1 MDVRG
6 ERMKRILFVDDEP
19 QLLDG
24 LRDLLSK
31 QRRQWD
37 MVFALGGQAAL
48 VECARAPFDVVVS
61 DIRMPGMDGV
71 ALLTQIKQRYPATA
85 RIVLSGHAERDAT
98 VKALPVAHQFLSKPC
113 EADTLRTVVD
123 RACRLQ
129 RLLHDDAVRRVVGRL
144 DRLPSVPRTYWEL
157 TQAAATADVGMAD
170 LGKIVEKDA
179 AMTVKVLQLVNSS
192 YFGLPRKQASVR
204 QAVAYL
210 GIELLKSLVLS
221 AHVFATAT
229 PKIEAFSMNRL
240 QEESV
245 LTARIAKR
253 ILGDHESAMEA
264 YTAALVHEVGQIVL
278 AISIPERFGDAIR
291 ASESHGRAL
300 HLVEHDLLGVT
311 HAEVGAYLLG
321 LWGLPL
327 SIVEAVA
334 NHHAPHLVPASE
346 LASVLHVADAYAQ
359 HPGGDDPTLGGRLDV
374 DFLETSCFASELPRW
389 RLLAEQER
397 ISFAAE
403 PRA

>member
-1 MDVRG
+1 
-6 ERMKRILFVDDEP
+6 MKRILFVDDE
-19 QLLDG
+19 QHLLDG

-31 QRRQWD
+31 QRKQWD

-48 VECARAPFDVVVS
+48 AECARAPFDVVVS

-71 ALLTQIKQRYPATA
+71 ALLTQIKQRYPGTA
-85 RIVLSGHAERDAT
+85 RIVLSGQAERDAT
-98 VKALPVAHQFLSKPC
+98 VSALPVAHQFLSKPC
-113 EADTLRTVVD
+113 EADTLRMVVD

-129 RLLHDDAVRRVVGRL
+129 RMLHDNAVRQVIGKL

-157 TQAAATADVGMAD
+157 TQAAAAADVGMAV
-170 LGKIVEKDA
+170 LAKIVEKDA

-192 YFGLPRKQASVR
+192 YFGLPRRQASVQ
-204 QAVAYL
+204 QAVSYL

-229 PKIEAFSMNRL
+229 PKIESFSMNRL

-253 ILGDHESAMEA
+253 LLGGQDGATEA

-278 AISIPERFGDAIR
+278 AISAPERFGEAVR
-291 ASESHGRAL
+291 ASTALGRAL
-300 HLVEHDLLGVT
+300 HLCEQDVLGVT

-327 SIVEAVA
+327 TIVEGVA
-334 NHHAPHLVPASE
+334 FHHAPHLVPTTE
-346 LASVLHVADAYAQ
+346 LATVLHVAGAYAQ
-359 HPGGDDPTLGGRLDV
+359 RGEIVDPTIGGSLDV
-374 DFLETSCFASELPRW
+374 DFLESSCFASELPRW
-389 RLLAEQER
+389 RLLAEEER
-397 ISFAAE
+397 RSFAAE
-403 PRA
+403 S

>member
-1 MDVRG
+1 
-6 ERMKRILFVDDEP
+6 MKRILFVDDE
-19 QLLDG
+19 QHLLDG

-31 QRRQWD
+31 QRKQWD

-85 RIVLSGHAERDAT
+85 RIVLSGQAERDAT
-98 VKALPVAHQFLSKPC
+98 VSALPVAHQFLSKPC
-113 EADTLRTVVD
+113 EADTLRMVVD

-129 RLLHDDAVRRVVGRL
+129 RLLHDDAVRQVVGRL

-157 TQAAATADVGMAD
+157 TQAASAADVGMAV
-170 LGKIVEKDA
+170 LAKIVEKDA

-192 YFGLPRKQASVR
+192 YFGLPRKQASVQ
-204 QAVAYL
+204 QAVSYL
-210 GIELLKSLVLS
+210 GLELLKSLVLS

-229 PKIEAFSMNRL
+229 PTIESFSMNRL

-253 ILGDHESAMEA
+253 LLGGQDGAMEA

-278 AISIPERFGDAIR
+278 ATSSPDRFGEAIR
-291 ASESHGRAL
+291 ASAAHGRPL
-300 HLVEHDLLGVT
+300 HLCEQDILGVT

-327 SIVEAVA
+327 TIVEAVA
-334 NHHAPHLVPASE
+334 FHHAPHLVPTTE
-346 LASVLHVADAYAQ
+346 LAAVLHVAGAYAQ
-359 HPGGDDPTLGGRLDV
+359 RGDVDDPTVGGSLDV

-389 RLLAEQER
+389 RLLAEEER
-397 ISFAAE
+397 RSFAAE
-403 PRA
+403 S

>member
-1 MDVRG
+1 
-6 ERMKRILFVDDEP
+6 MKRILFVDDEP

-31 QRRQWD
+31 QRKQWD

-129 RLLHDDAVRRVVGRL
+129 RLLHDEAVRRVVGHL

-157 TQAAATADVGMAD
+157 TQAAAAPDVGMAD

-192 YFGLPRKQASVR
+192 YFGLPRKQSSVQ
-204 QAVAYL
+204 QAVSYL

-229 PKIEAFSMNRL
+229 PKVEAFSMNRL

-253 ILGDHESAMEA
+253 ILGDDASAMEA

-278 AISIPERFGDAIR
+278 AISVPDRFGNALCVSG
-291 ASESHGRAL
+291 AGRAL
-300 HLVEHDLLGVT
+300 HLAEQDALGVT

-334 NHHAPHLVPASE
+334 YHHAPHLVPASE
-346 LASVLHVADAYAQ
+346 LTTVLHVADAYAQ
-359 HPGGDDPTLGGRLDV
+359 QAGADDPTLGGRLDV

-389 RLLAEQER
+389 RLLAEEER
-397 ISFAAE
+397 RSFAAE
-403 PRA
+403 SRA